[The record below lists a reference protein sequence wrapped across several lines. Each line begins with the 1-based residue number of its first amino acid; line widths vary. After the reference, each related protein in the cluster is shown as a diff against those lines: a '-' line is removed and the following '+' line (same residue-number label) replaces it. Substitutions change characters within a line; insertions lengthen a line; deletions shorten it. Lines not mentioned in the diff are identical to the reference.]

1 MSGIYIPNAKIP
13 KRCQECQFLEG
24 DDMDGLCHAADRW
37 LDDERFTW
45 YVYEEDDIDT
55 SKPANCPLVAVPD
68 HGRLIDADA
77 LIDDLKRQ
85 CKEVFRIDAVL
96 PEDFWI
102 NRNEAY
108 RQRLYESWCEG
119 FYEYVGSRPTIIPAD
134 KEGE

>member
-1 MSGIYIPNAKIP
+1 MMAH
-13 KRCQECQFLEG
+13 
-24 DDMDGLCHAADRW
+24 DDNTNEFIGEVTDL
-37 LDDERFTW
+37 
-45 YVYEEDDIDT
+45 
-55 SKPANCPLVAVPD
+55 PL

-85 CKEVFRIDAVL
+85 CKEVFRIDAVS

-119 FYEYVGSRPTIIPAD
+119 FYEYVGSRPTIIPAS
-134 KEGE
+134 EEET

>member
-45 YVYEEDDIDT
+45 YIYEEDDIDT
-55 SKPANCPLVAVPD
+55 SKPANCPLISVPD

-77 LIDDLKRQ
+77 LVTELEKF
-85 CKEVFRIDAVL
+85 CKD
-96 PEDFWI
+96 
-102 NRNEAY
+102 
-108 RQRLYESWCEG
+108 SWV
-119 FYEYVGSRPTIIPAD
+119 YNTVSHMKTIIPAD
-134 KEGE
+134 KDGEK

>member
-1 MSGIYIPNAKIP
+1 MSGIYIPGMEMP
-13 KRCQECQFLEG
+13 KNCEECSIKSWDTEDYVCPFSG
-24 DDMDGLCHAADRW
+24 ISTLCISRQD
-37 LDDERFTW
+37 
-45 YVYEEDDIDT
+45 
-55 SKPANCPLVAVPD
+55 SCPLIAVQD

-85 CKEVFRIDAVL
+85 CKEVFRIDAVS

-134 KEGE
+134 KESDSDV